1 MYVFTARDD
10 FTSIALT
17 LSLEMGFVEFM
28 LQPITTKNTSRL
40 NRLYEGTE
48 IFLVQVL
55 VTDRFNASNVIL
67 NSTTTIFII
76 DADGE
81 LCVL

>member
-17 LSLEMGFVEFM
+17 LSREMGFMEFM
-28 LQPITTKNTSRL
+28 LQPITTKNNRL